1 MHTNSKNMPNQP
13 DEQAT
18 INPSEQETIQEQA
31 INQPY
36 DRNDLY
42 LYTLRK
48 MAESNMETNL
58 TNLTRLLN
66 RRAFFYKSAEI
77 IKENPDK
84 HFAIMIMDISNFK
97 MLNEFCSHE
106 TGDEIL
112 VYIADIFRDYW
123 KRSCTVVSHFRAD
136 IFAMLTP
143 FAQKED
149 LVEIAMD
156 IHSRIDAFKL
166 PYKVLASIGI
176 CIATSPEM
184 STSNMCDYA
193 SIAKQTIKG
202 KFYAKYAFFDDKMY
216 QRMLSEKQIE
226 NDIVNALASGQL
238 QAYIQPK
245 VDMRSRRILG
255 GEALV
260 RWLHPTEGII
270 SPGRFIPV
278 LEKNGLII
286 EVDFV
291 VWTQVFSWL
300 HERMVSG
307 KNVVPISI
315 NISRMHAHDTTFM
328 QRLISLAD
336 EFHVPPSLVILELTE
351 SSFLNDTD
359 GMYESM
365 LELKQ
370 YGFTLSMDD
379 FGTGYSTMT
388 MLKNLP
394 VNEVKI
400 DRGFIDDIENENA
413 CIILENVIH
422 MLKALDKTIII
433 EGVEHP
439 AQEEFLL
446 KHNCFYAQ
454 GFMYYKPMPV
464 SDFEALLDAAA
475 T

>member
-1 MHTNSKNMPNQP
+1 MHTDSKNMPDQ
-13 DEQAT
+13 
-18 INPSEQETIQEQA
+18 NPMQDTETAQDQEVIQEQA

-77 IKENPDK
+77 MKENPDK

-106 TGDEIL
+106 VGDEIL
-112 VYIADIFRDYW
+112 VYIADIYRDYW
-123 KRSCTVVSHFRAD
+123 KRDLTVVSHFRAD
-136 IFAMLTP
+136 IFAMMTP
-143 FAQKED
+143 FETRED
-149 LVEIAMD
+149 LIRIAMD
-156 IHSRIDAFKL
+156 IHTRIDAFKL

-176 CIATSPEM
+176 CIASSPDM
-184 STSNMCDYA
+184 ATSNMCDYA

-216 QRMLSEKQIE
+216 QHMLLEKQIE
-226 NDIVNALASGQL
+226 NDIVNALDSGQL

-245 VDMRSRRILG
+245 VDMRTRRVIG

-260 RWLHPTEGII
+260 RWIHPTEGII

-286 EVDFV
+286 DVDFCI
-291 VWTQVFSWL
+291 WTQIFSWL
-300 HERMVSG
+300 HDRIKTG
-307 KNVVPISI
+307 KRVVPISI
-315 NISRMHAHDTTFM
+315 NISRMHAHDTAFT
-328 QRLISLAD
+328 QRLIQLS
-336 EFHVPPSLVILELTE
+336 EEYEVPTSLVVLELTE
-351 SSFLNDTD
+351 SSFLTNTD

-365 LELKQ
+365 LELNSH
-370 YGFTLSMDD
+370 GFTLSMDD

-388 MLKNLP
+388 MLKNMP
-394 VNEVKI
+394 VDEVKI
-400 DRGFIDDIENENA
+400 DKGFIDEIENENA
-413 CIILENVIH
+413 QIILENIIH
-422 MLKALDKTIII
+422 MLKALNKTIIV
-433 EGVEHP
+433 EGVEHLV
-439 AQEEFLL
+439 QQQFLL
-446 KHNCFYAQ
+446 NHGCCYAQ
-454 GFMYYKPMPV
+454 GFLYHKPMPIP
-464 SDFEALLDAAA
+464 DYEALLDA
-475 T
+475 